1 MKEVSVILRN
11 QLLITIEEFKILD
24 NYAHSGKIWTLIHRP
39 DYINS
44 TLITERTVEYIFDP
58 EALTFF
64 TIISANILAHW
75 DTVST
80 RNLKPDEEY
89 HLKDSLYIRP
99 YYKHH

>member
-1 MKEVSVILRN
+1 VKEVSVILRN

-64 TIISANILAHW
+64 KIVSTNILAHW
-75 DTVST
+75 DTLQT
-80 RNLKPDEEY
+80 LNLKPNEEY
-89 HLKDSLYIRP
+89 NIKDSLFIRQ
-99 YYKHH
+99 YYKYH